1 MGKSIKCRPDHLCIA
16 IFALCLSVR
25 FAEYFLIETDKTAI
39 GENIIHKAIG
49 IIILAVILKRLN
61 LTWSDIGFQRK
72 GFVSGIFKGLLL
84 GSVCFT
90 ISYGLEFAI
99 LAWQGNPAHLEIYI
113 SSFSLTGAQAKNT
126 GVVFFVSC
134 VLFNIVNV
142 WMEEGIFRGLFIKT
156 LSGIKP
162 FMKANFIAA
171 FLFGVWHMV
180 MPVRSYV
187 NGEMSFAAMVL
198 MGIGYMILA
207 GIMGIKWGLLY
218 RMTGNIWAGFGD
230 HLFNNTVAANMLH
243 VVSLKG
249 ADELQIVRIMAA
261 QMISFA
267 VVVVIYFYRNKK
279 ADLRE
284 SIYKK
289 NLRRTKM
296 IKLVRPTEAQKEQA
310 LEFRQEFFDNGE
322 SVINGSEL
330 FDQTDDYGEWCR
342 SVEANTKEETVNPDW
357 VITDTYF
364 AVDENDRIVG
374 IIDLRHTL
382 NDFLKDLGNCGYSVR
397 PSERRKGIAT
407 EMLRQLADAA
417 RKAGMSELHL
427 SVEKNNEPSVKTI
440 LRNGGVYERSF
451 ELDGEQA
458 DIYRIAL

>member
-1 MGKSIKCRPDHLCIA
+1 
-16 IFALCLSVR
+16 
-25 FAEYFLIETDKTAI
+25 
-39 GENIIHKAIG
+39 
-49 IIILAVILKRLN
+49 
-61 LTWSDIGFQRK
+61 
-72 GFVSGIFKGLLL
+72 
-84 GSVCFT
+84 
-90 ISYGLEFAI
+90 
-99 LAWQGNPAHLEIYI
+99 
-113 SSFSLTGAQAKNT
+113 
-126 GVVFFVSC
+126 
-134 VLFNIVNV
+134 
-142 WMEEGIFRGLFIKT
+142 
-156 LSGIKP
+156 
-162 FMKANFIAA
+162 
-171 FLFGVWHMV
+171 
-180 MPVRSYV
+180 
-187 NGEMSFAAMVL
+187 
-198 MGIGYMILA
+198 
-207 GIMGIKWGLLY
+207 
-218 RMTGNIWAGFGD
+218 
-230 HLFNNTVAANMLH
+230 
-243 VVSLKG
+243 
-249 ADELQIVRIMAA
+249 
-261 QMISFA
+261 
-267 VVVVIYFYRNKK
+267 
-279 ADLRE
+279 
-284 SIYKK
+284 
-289 NLRRTKM
+289 M

-397 PSERRKGIAT
+397 PSERRKGIAA

-417 RKAGMSELHL
+417 KKAGMSELHL